1 MLSISELFSLT
12 KSLTKSEKRYFRM
25 CQNFQEGD
33 KGYMKMYDLLEAA
46 DIDDADLLKTIHAAL
61 GTATVE
67 PARKHL
73 SKVLT
78 RSLSEFDGDKAVE
91 NQLWSLYQNS
101 NTLYKKGLY
110 AAAMRIINKA
120 EKLAVEHEKHL
131 FLHILNKK
139 KIEYMMHQQF
149 VDWNESELVLAQ
161 EKSRDAIATEHAI
174 QQHASLYEILLCR
187 YWKNG
192 TIRSTREQ
200 TLLNDLILEEHLTI
214 TNSKHTS
221 FESDITHLHFQSVF
235 FLVTGDVEGS
245 LQIFYELDNLYQAE
259 PKSWINSPHYYIQF
273 LNGILQTLRRVEKF
287 DKMAFFLDRLRS
299 LNNISEYQ
307 NLRIRYQVFEH
318 ELHILIAKQQI
329 SDIPSFLASL
339 PSENEKQFMLT
350 PYQDKA
356 QWWFTLARAYFETGH
371 YDKALH
377 HINRILN
384 NNNDAINNLQYVTYR
399 ILKLMVHF
407 HLGDHDYLNYEMRSI
422 ERKLK
427 KANQLY
433 RTEKYVI
440 SLLRKEMNFKSV
452 SILKEEL
459 VNLKN
464 DPYEQHIITELALIP
479 WFNKRFSKLA

>member
-1 MLSISELFSLT
+1 
-12 KSLTKSEKRYFRM
+12 M

-33 KGYMKMYDLLEAA
+33 KGYMKMYDLLESA
-46 DIDDADLLKTIHAAL
+46 DIYSADLLKTIHTRL

-73 SKVLT
+73 AKVLT
-78 RSLSEFDGDKAVE
+78 RTMSEFDGDKAVE
-91 NQLWSLYQNS
+91 GQLWNLYQNS

-110 AAAMRIINKA
+110 AAAMRFLDKG

-131 FLHILNKK
+131 FLHMLNKK

-149 VDWNESELVLAQ
+149 IDWNESELVLAQ
-161 EKSRDAIATEHAI
+161 EKSRDAIAAEHAI

-245 LQIFYELDNLYQAE
+245 LQIFYELDNLYQAS
-259 PKSWINSPHYYIQF
+259 PKSWVNAPQHYIQF
-273 LNGILQTLRRVEKF
+273 LNGILQTLRRVGKF

-318 ELHILIAKQQI
+318 ELHILIARQQI
-329 SDIPSFLASL
+329 SGILSFLHSL
-339 PSENEKQFMLT
+339 PGENEKSFLLT
-350 PYQDKA
+350 PYQDKT
-356 QWWFTLARAYFETGH
+356 QWWFTLSRAYFETGN

-377 HINRILN
+377 YINRVLN
-384 NNNDAINNLQYVTYR
+384 NSIEPINNLQYVTYR
-399 ILKLMVHF
+399 ILKLMVHY
-407 HLGDHDYLNYEMRSI
+407 HLGDHDYLDYEMRSI

-427 KANQLY
+427 KTNQWY
-433 RTEKYVI
+433 RTERYVI
-440 SLLRKEMNFKSV
+440 SLLKKDLNLKSV
-452 SILKEEL
+452 SALKEEL
-459 VNLKN
+459 SNLKN
-464 DPYEQHIITELALIP
+464 DPYEQHIIAELALVP
-479 WFNKRFSKLA
+479 WFNKWFSKVS